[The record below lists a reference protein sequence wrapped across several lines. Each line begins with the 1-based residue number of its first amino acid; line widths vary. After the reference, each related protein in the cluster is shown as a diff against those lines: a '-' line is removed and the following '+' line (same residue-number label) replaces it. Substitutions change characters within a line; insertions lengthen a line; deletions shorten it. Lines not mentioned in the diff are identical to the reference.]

1 MNFLVVTVSGAV
13 DGFDNGGLDGID
25 FDFFAELGDVLVE
38 RTTVGEVV
46 HAPGVIVELIAGDDL
61 EAVLREDGLPL
72 GEVGGDFDCVLMEDD
87 SATRMVSRQSGECK
101 NFVRTGWVD
110 LIPNIF

>member
-61 EAVLREDGLPL
+61 GGAVVEELQDFEVAQ
-72 GEVGGDFDCVLMEDD
+72 GEGDFLFTTKGTELAGED
-87 SATRMVSRQSGECK
+87 
-101 NFVRTGWVD
+101 
-110 LIPNIF
+110 L

>member
-1 MNFLVVTVSGAV
+1 MPREEVAEDLFEGI
-13 DGFDNGGLDGID
+13 GID
-25 FDFFAELGDVLVE
+25 
-38 RTTVGEVV
+38 
-46 HAPGVIVELIAGDDL
+46 
-61 EAVLREDGLPL
+61 EDGLPL